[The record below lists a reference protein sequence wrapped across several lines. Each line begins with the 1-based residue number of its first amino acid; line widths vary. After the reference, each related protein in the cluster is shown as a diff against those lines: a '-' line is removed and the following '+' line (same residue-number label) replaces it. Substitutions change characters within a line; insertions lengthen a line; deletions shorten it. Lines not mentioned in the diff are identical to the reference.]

1 MRVHLLIRTELAA
14 HVPIGRGG
22 DPRRSPQSCCG
33 NHGRPAWPPE
43 RLKVLRASFD
53 AAMKDP
59 EVVEDAKRQHL
70 VINPVNGADVE
81 KLLVQFANYPPNII
95 ARARAAIGQ

>member
-1 MRVHLLIRTELAA
+1 MA
-14 HVPIGRGG
+14 
-22 DPRRSPQSCCG
+22 
-33 NHGRPAWPPE
+33 PE
-43 RLKVLRASFD
+43 RLKVLRAGFD

-95 ARARAAIGQ
+95 ARARSDRAIAATSTMKSWG

>member
-1 MRVHLLIRTELAA
+1 M
-14 HVPIGRGG
+14 
-22 DPRRSPQSCCG
+22 
-33 NHGRPAWPPE
+33 
-43 RLKVLRASFD
+43 LRASFD